1 MKTNTS
7 KRTLIIR
14 AAAIL
19 ALIVLGYVMSIIGR
33 GHTIYFDNKTLE
45 YNGTEY
51 KAPYKVVIFVD
62 DEQVAKLYSKERG
75 SSVCIGQKLTVTLEI
90 TQEKGGDETTQTYT
104 IALPRKMDNIII
116 NLPAYLAGLGEDA
129 YLSEFIA
136 APDTAIDEEPVT
148 DDDGLGLIDDGTGE
162 LEGLA

>member
-7 KRTLIIR
+7 KRTLVIR
-14 AAAIL
+14 IAAVL
-19 ALIVLGYVMSIIGR
+19 VLIVIAYTMTIIGR

-51 KAPYKVVIFVD
+51 KAPYKVVVFVD

-75 SSVCIGQKLTVTLEI
+75 SSVCIGQSFEFTLEI

-104 IALPRKMDNIII
+104 VALPKDMDNIII

-129 YLSEFIA
+129 YLSEFIPVA
-136 APDTAIDEEPVT
+136 DVTAEEDDTLDT
-148 DDDGLGLIDDGTGE
+148 DDEFGLDDFGME
-162 LEGLA
+162 DSLAE